1 VNIQNLGKYENVSS
15 GVRDRVGNAY
25 EKLAGSDDYQ
35 KNSNS
40 LRIIQI
46 AVVSLSA
53 IATGYTNAIIHENR
67 LGFWGAHGLA
77 ILVAFFVERFYF
89 VLRHGLTTTYQS
101 GKQRLYAMACYRIIQ
116 ATMILNCAILTMWIA
131 ELPVPPWLEFWNH
144 WSLCVHFG
152 LALLGVQSVRD
163 SDAAIEN
170 RMLELKAECAR
181 QDLVTLRKA
190 AAIGSPLALA
200 AAKLRGLFDA
210 IALSC
215 RLLFSKG
222 GFSKKYIDQINQV
235 AAEQFGHLDAL
246 PQPTQTQ
253 SFGTQ
258 RRPGFV
264 QNQNPPSGGVLD

>member
-1 VNIQNLGKYENVSS
+1 VNIQNLGKYENVSA
-15 GVRDRVGNAY
+15 GVRNRVGIAY

-101 GKQRLYAMACYRIIQ
+101 DKQRLYALLCYRIIQ

-163 SDAAIEN
+163 SDAACDFQKWMRLYKSRCDYTEEN
-170 RMLELKAECAR
+170 ATEATLFECR
-181 QDLVTLRKA
+181 EEVTVNLVVLTSVKM
-190 AAIGSPLALA
+190 SPG
-200 AAKLRGLFDA
+200 RIHF
-210 IALSC
+210 C
-215 RLLFSKG
+215 
-222 GFSKKYIDQINQV
+222 
-235 AAEQFGHLDAL
+235 E
-246 PQPTQTQ
+246 
-253 SFGTQ
+253 
-258 RRPGFV
+258 
-264 QNQNPPSGGVLD
+264 

>member
-101 GKQRLYAMACYRIIQ
+101 GKQRFYAMLCYRIIQ
-116 ATMILNCAILTMWIA
+116 STMILNCAILTMWIA

-144 WSLCVHFG
+144 WSLCVHLG
-152 LALLGVQSVRD
+152 LALLGVQ
-163 SDAAIEN
+163 N

-190 AAIGSPLALA
+190 SAIGSPLALA
-200 AAKLRGLFDA
+200 AAKLRGIFDA
-210 IALSC
+210 IALSF

-222 GFSKKYIDQINQV
+222 GFSKKYLEQIDQVAREQYGFLDAINQ
-235 AAEQFGHLDAL
+235 
-246 PQPTQTQ
+246 P
-253 SFGTQ
+253 TQ
-258 RRPGFV
+258 RRPGVGFG
-264 QNQNPPSGGVLD
+264 NQFPIKPGSVLD